1 MDSQLPVLG
10 YNIWWGLRGVQ
21 VTREEL
27 ERIYTRSGFSRF
39 LPEPPSDIDAL
50 RRALNVWRKTQQAL
64 LVQEHLRRT
73 GKPGRK
79 RDFTI
84 LVRSINKRG
93 TKYAVF
99 GLVGEQVD
107 FEQLGLRYATEARVL
122 IEKLS
127 PEERAQREPTFIGT
141 TEAEGVIQA
150 QDEAQALTD
159 AIRPLWRD
167 AKRVY
172 LPNDISGSILSIVE
186 SFPTSVAVRQS
197 GGVYFV
203 AVSEAPALLRLKQL
217 LESLPSESDEARPY
231 FLMLPVVDEPRARV
245 ELAAAVQRGFLSELQ
260 TAGAKLT
267 DLQSKAKKVS
277 GETIA
282 KHLLAA
288 RAIRDRARVY
298 TDLLGMQQE
307 QISQALERLTDKAQQ
322 ILNGTGDEG
331 EEEGETVE
339 EELERAEA

>member
-1 MDSQLPVLG
+1 MASQLPVLG
-10 YNIWWGLRGVQ
+10 YNIWWGLRGVR

-27 ERIYTRSGFSRF
+27 ERLFTRTDFPSF
-39 LPEPPSDIDAL
+39 LPEPPSDIEAL
-50 RRALNVWRKTQQAL
+50 RRALNAWRKTQQAL
-64 LVQEHLRRT
+64 LVEEHLRRT

-107 FEQLGLRYATEARVL
+107 FERLGLRYATEARVL

-127 PEERAQREPTFIGT
+127 PEERTQREPTFIGT

-150 QDEAQALTD
+150 QDEARALTD

-167 AKRVY
+167 AKRIY

-186 SFPTSVAVRQS
+186 SLPTSVAVRQS

-203 AVSEAPALLRLKQL
+203 AASEAPALLRVKQL
-217 LESLPSESDEARPY
+217 LESLPFESDEARPY

-245 ELAAAVQRGFLSELQ
+245 ELAGAVQRGFLSELQ
-260 TAGAKLT
+260 AAGARLA

-282 KHLLAA
+282 KHMLTA

-307 QISQALERLTDKAQQ
+307 QINQALERLTGQAQQ
-322 ILNGTGDEG
+322 ILNGPGDEG
-331 EEEGETVE
+331 EEEGETQE
-339 EELERAEA
+339 TELERAEA